1 MKDWVN
7 SAGIRTC
14 GSRDPRYFGA
24 DSRTTQMAGG
34 KGRKNNNNKKKKKKD
49 PVWQNGGSGYPAC
62 SQGRALTSAQIKGQ
76 RWVLLL
82 WRTSDLQSAPVGEYV
97 RLSGLP
103 RSLDDTEPRTYAF
116 PPHARPFWEFDIAQ
130 FCNSEDFHVCS

>member
-1 MKDWVN
+1 
-7 SAGIRTC
+7 
-14 GSRDPRYFGA
+14 
-24 DSRTTQMAGG
+24 MAGG

-82 WRTSDLQSAPVGEYV
+82 
-97 RLSGLP
+97 
-103 RSLDDTEPRTYAF
+103 
-116 PPHARPFWEFDIAQ
+116 
-130 FCNSEDFHVCS
+130 